1 MELTRPRKPTMRM
14 MAMSNPGPAS
24 YTPDYRV
31 TERASPRYT
40 MTCTRPVRPLVKTP
54 QGKPEP
60 GLVKL
65 KSDFERYEG
74 YKPTALDR

>member
-54 QGKPEP
+54 
-60 GLVKL
+60 
-65 KSDFERYEG
+65 
-74 YKPTALDR
+74 